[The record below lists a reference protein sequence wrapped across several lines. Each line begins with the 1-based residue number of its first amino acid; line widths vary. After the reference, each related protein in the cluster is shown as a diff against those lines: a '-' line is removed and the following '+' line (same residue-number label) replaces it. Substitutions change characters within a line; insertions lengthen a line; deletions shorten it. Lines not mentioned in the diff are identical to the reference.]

1 MEEQATQ
8 EDKVDRAEAGQG
20 GTDRNRASQDGGE
33 KDETGAILA
42 PDPRHQ
48 RWALLALA
56 LLGSLAIWSL
66 LYLVQ
71 ELDAARSVS
80 FKSARNG
87 ALMTLDVAATYF
99 RWLAAFFGLFG
110 AFLVLRGARIAQSRR
125 YPPPGAWI
133 VRPTRVQSGSRVYAR
148 AIFTVGVGIFLIVL
162 AYWMPPWALAQLNH
176 TLAGALQTPDLPPDA
191 YLPTIE

>member
-1 MEEQATQ
+1 MEGHAVKEGESGQSGTGHDEEVQ
-8 EDKVDRAEAGQG
+8 E
-20 GTDRNRASQDGGE
+20 GTV
-33 KDETGAILA
+33 LA
-42 PDPRHQ
+42 PNPRHQ

-56 LLGSLAIWSL
+56 LVASLAIWSL

-71 ELDAARSVS
+71 ELDAARSLS
-80 FKSARNG
+80 FKSARDG

-110 AFLVLRGARIAQSRR
+110 AFLMLRGMRIAHSRR

-133 VRPTRVQSGSRVYAR
+133 VRSTRVRRGGRVYAR
-148 AIFTVGVGIFLIVL
+148 AIFTACVGLFLIAL
-162 AYWMPPWALAQLNH
+162 AYWLPPWALAQLNH

-191 YLPTIE
+191 YLPHIE